1 MRLPKHAQME
11 GDMNTG
17 TNSNGV
23 GGGTEAGLGRPAS
36 LMGLGAVIAAV
47 SGGLA
52 ILAILGGILW
62 QLAAIQ
68 AELGIARAE
77 RARLMETLAAI
88 ERVVTENTADIKA
101 IRTTVEA
108 NSADIKAIRT
118 TVEAN
123 SADIKAN
130 SGDIKANSIDIAE
143 NRAALA
149 LVLKTSEEN
158 RNLLVLARGDI
169 TSLKLVQEE
178 FGRRQQLLQASQL
191 EFSGKL
197 EEFGDKLTAFAE
209 TQADNTAKTRS
220 VAARIG
226 DFETLVV
233 DLDGRVERLEDLLLV
248 HQHGTAAHSGSE

>member
-36 LMGLGAVIAAV
+36 LMGLGMVIAAV
-47 SGGLA
+47 SGWLA
-52 ILAILGGILW
+52 TLAILGGILW
-62 QLAAIQ
+62 HLAVAQ
-68 AELGIARAE
+68 TE
-77 RARLMETLAAI
+77 RAKIIETVASI
-88 ERVVTENTADIKA
+88 ERIVTQNTAARPSGRLSKPTA
-101 IRTTVEA
+101 P
-108 NSADIKAIRT
+108 IKAIRT

-143 NRAALA
+143 NRATLA
-149 LVLKTSEEN
+149 LVLKTLEEN
-158 RNLLVLARGDI
+158 QNLLVLARGDI
-169 TSLKLVQEE
+169 TSLKLLQEE

>member
-1 MRLPKHAQME
+1 
-11 GDMNTG
+11 MNTN
-17 TNSNGV
+17 TTSNGV
-23 GGGTEAGLGRPAS
+23 GGTEAGLGRLAS
-36 LMGLGAVIAAV
+36 LKWWGTVIAVI
-47 SGGLA
+47 SGGLS

-62 QLAAIQ
+62 HLAVAQ
-68 AELGIARAE
+68 TE
-77 RARLMETLAAI
+77 RAQLIETVASI
-88 ERVVTENTADIKA
+88 KRVVTQNTAGI
-101 IRTTVEA
+101 T
-108 NSADIKAIRT
+108 
-118 TVEAN
+118 
-123 SADIKAN
+123 
-130 SGDIKANSIDIAE
+130 E

-197 EEFGDKLTAFAE
+197 EEFGAKLTAFAE
-209 TQADNTAKTRS
+209 TQADNTAETRS

>member
-11 GDMNTG
+11 GDMNTD

-47 SGGLA
+47 SGWLA
-52 ILAILGGILW
+52 TLAILGGILW
-62 QLAAIQ
+62 HLAVAQ
-68 AELGIARAE
+68 TE
-77 RARLMETLAAI
+77 RAKIIETVASI
-88 ERVVTENTADIKA
+88 ERIVTQNTAA
-101 IRTTVEA
+101 
-108 NSADIKAIRT
+108 IKAIRT

-143 NRAALA
+143 NRATLA
-149 LVLKTSEEN
+149 LVLKTLEEN
-158 RNLLVLARGDI
+158 QNLLVLARGDI
-169 TSLKLVQEE
+169 TSLKLLQEE

>member
-1 MRLPKHAQME
+1 
-11 GDMNTG
+11 MNTN
-17 TNSNGV
+17 TTSNGV
-23 GGGTEAGLGRPAS
+23 GGTEAGLGRMA
-36 LMGLGAVIAAV
+36 GLKWWGTVIAVI
-47 SGGLA
+47 SGGLS
-52 ILAILGGILW
+52 ILAILGGVLW
-62 QLAAIQ
+62 YLVETQM
-68 AELGIARAE
+68 E
-77 RARLMETLAAI
+77 RAKLMETLAAI

-197 EEFGDKLTAFAE
+197 EEFGDKLTASAE
-209 TQADNTAKTRS
+209 TQADNTAETRS

-248 HQHGTAAHSGSE
+248 HQHGTAAPSGGE

>member
-1 MRLPKHAQME
+1 
-11 GDMNTG
+11 MNTN
-17 TNSNGV
+17 TTSNGV
-23 GGGTEAGLGRPAS
+23 GGGTEAGLERLAS
-36 LMGLGAVIAAV
+36 LKWWGTVIAVI
-47 SGGLA
+47 SGGLS

-62 QLAAIQ
+62 HLAVAQ
-68 AELGIARAE
+68 TE
-77 RARLMETLAAI
+77 RAQLIETVASI
-88 ERVVTENTADIKA
+88 KRVVTQNTA
-101 IRTTVEA
+101 
-108 NSADIKAIRT
+108 
-118 TVEAN
+118 
-123 SADIKAN
+123 
-130 SGDIKANSIDIAE
+130 GIKANSIGIAE

-191 EFSGKL
+191 KFSGKL

-209 TQADNTAKTRS
+209 TQADNTAETRS

-248 HQHGTAAHSGSE
+248 HQHGTAAPSGSE

>member
-11 GDMNTG
+11 GDMSTD

-62 QLAAIQ
+62 HLAVAQ
-68 AELGIARAE
+68 TE
-77 RARLMETLAAI
+77 RAKIIETVASI
-88 ERVVTENTADIKA
+88 ERIVTQNTAA
-101 IRTTVEA
+101 
-108 NSADIKAIRT
+108 IKAIRT

-143 NRAALA
+143 NRATLA
-149 LVLKTSEEN
+149 LVLKTLEEN
-158 RNLLVLARGDI
+158 QNLLVLARGDI
-169 TSLKLVQEE
+169 TSLKLLQEE

>member
-36 LMGLGAVIAAV
+36 LMGLGVVIAAV

-62 QLAAIQ
+62 HLAAIQ
-68 AELGIARAE
+68 AELSIARAE
-77 RARLMETLAAI
+77 RAKLIETVATI
-88 ERVVTENTADIKA
+88 ERIVTENTVDIKA

-108 NSADIKAIRT
+108 NSADIKD
-118 TVEAN
+118 N
-123 SADIKAN
+123 SA
-130 SGDIKANSIDIAE
+130 GIAE

-149 LVLKTSEEN
+149 LVLKTSGEN

-191 EFSGKL
+191 KFSGKL

-248 HQHGTAAHSGSE
+248 HRHSTAAPSGGE

>member
-23 GGGTEAGLGRPAS
+23 GGGTKAGLGRPAS
-36 LMGLGAVIAAV
+36 LMGLGMVIAAV
-47 SGGLA
+47 SGWLA
-52 ILAILGGILW
+52 TLAILGGILW
-62 QLAAIQ
+62 HLAVAQ
-68 AELGIARAE
+68 TE
-77 RARLMETLAAI
+77 RAKIIETVASI
-88 ERVVTENTADIKA
+88 ERIVTQNTAAIKA

-143 NRAALA
+143 NRATLA
-149 LVLKTSEEN
+149 LVLKTLEEN
-158 RNLLVLARGDI
+158 QNLLVLARGDI
-169 TSLKLVQEE
+169 TSLKLLQEE